1 MILKQLGE
9 LAAAGLLRQ
18 LDLQLAAV
26 LADAGEE
33 DERVLLAAALAS
45 WALGQG
51 DICVDLGRAAGRP
64 LFDSDRPNLAQTLQV
79 APALQDWTGAL
90 AASRFVA
97 CDGGDAPLVLAG
109 QRLYLGRYHR
119 YEADLGAWIRH
130 RAAQRT
136 ALDPDLLK
144 AELDRLFP
152 KTSTPPTTAPR
163 TPGEEGTGRGG
174 SSEGPVDY
182 QRLAAAVAALH
193 PFCVISG
200 GPGTG
205 KTTTA
210 ARILALLLRVL
221 GPLRIALAAPT
232 GKAAARLGE
241 SLRDLKARLDLPPEL
256 AERIPEQVLTLHRLL
271 GLRGDL
277 AQPAFHRDNPLH
289 CDLLVVDEA
298 SMVDLP
304 LMARVVDALSDGAR
318 LMLLGDRDQL
328 ASVEAG
334 SVLGDICDTGGE
346 HRYGPVQAQRLAT
359 LCGYP
364 QGPAAAPVPPMADAI
379 ALLRRSY
386 RFDDQKGIGR
396 LARQINGG
404 DWAGALETLGA
415 GLDEL
420 QWQPGLGS
428 VALARLLR
436 EAADGYTEYL
446 ALDDPGQALDAFNRQ
461 RILCALRA
469 GPQGVVA
476 LNRGVEE
483 ELSRRGLLRPDA
495 VFYPGRPVLVTRND
509 YGLKLFNGDVGLVL
523 PDPAAGG
530 ALRAFFRQPD
540 GALRSLAPGRLPEH
554 ETVFAMTVH
563 KSQGSEFDRVLLVL
577 PEEPGP
583 VLTREL
589 LYTGITR
596 ARNRV
601 RLAATEA
608 VLRWTIERRS
618 QRVSGLRDRIW
629 S

>member
-1 MILKQLGE
+1 
-9 LAAAGLLRQ
+9 
-18 LDLQLAAV
+18 
-26 LADAGEE
+26 
-33 DERVLLAAALAS
+33 
-45 WALGQG
+45 
-51 DICVDLGRAAGRP
+51 
-64 LFDSDRPNLAQTLQV
+64 
-79 APALQDWTGAL
+79 
-90 AASRFVA
+90 
-97 CDGGDAPLVLAG
+97 
-109 QRLYLGRYHR
+109 
-119 YEADLGAWIRH
+119 
-130 RAAQRT
+130 
-136 ALDPDLLK
+136 
-144 AELDRLFP
+144 
-152 KTSTPPTTAPR
+152 
-163 TPGEEGTGRGG
+163 
-174 SSEGPVDY
+174 
-182 QRLAAAVAALH
+182 
-193 PFCVISG
+193 
-200 GPGTG
+200 
-205 KTTTA
+205 
-210 ARILALLLRVL
+210 
-221 GPLRIALAAPT
+221 
-232 GKAAARLGE
+232 
-241 SLRDLKARLDLPPEL
+241 
-256 AERIPEQVLTLHRLL
+256 
-271 GLRGDL
+271 
-277 AQPAFHRDNPLH
+277 
-289 CDLLVVDEA
+289 
-298 SMVDLP
+298 
-304 LMARVVDALSDGAR
+304 
-318 LMLLGDRDQL
+318 MLLGDRDQL

-346 HRYGPVQAQRLAT
+346 HLYGQDQAQRLAT

-364 QGPAAAPVPPMADAI
+364 QGPVAEVVPPMADAI

-404 DWAGALETLGA
+404 DGSGALETLGV

-420 QWQPGLGS
+420 QWQPGLGPGS
-428 VALARLLR
+428 LARLLR
-436 EAADGYTEYL
+436 EAADGYAEYL
-446 ALDDPGQALDAFNRQ
+446 ALGDPGQALDAFNRQ

-469 GPQGVVA
+469 GPQGVAA
-476 LNRGVEE
+476 LNRGVEA

-495 VFYPGRPVLVTRND
+495 VFYPGRPVLIARND
-509 YGLKLFNGDVGLVL
+509 FGLKLFNGDVGLVL

-530 ALRAFFRQPD
+530 DLRAFFRLPD